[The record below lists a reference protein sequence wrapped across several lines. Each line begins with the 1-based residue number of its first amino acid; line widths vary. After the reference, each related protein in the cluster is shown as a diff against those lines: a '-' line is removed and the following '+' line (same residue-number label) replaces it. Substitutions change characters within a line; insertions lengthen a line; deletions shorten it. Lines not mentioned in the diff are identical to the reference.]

1 MIRSVTLLWI
11 EAGKLLA
18 DDPSAL
24 VSCPV
29 CAKDHLNVIDNRS
42 DENPNVVEREMSC
55 SSCGA
60 RNYLRLV
67 RPLDP

>member
-1 MIRSVTLLWI
+1 MMRNVTLLWI

-18 DDPSAL
+18 DNPAAL

-29 CAKDHLNVIDNRS
+29 CAKDHLHVKDSRS
-42 DENPNVVEREMSC
+42 AENPNVVEREMSC

-67 RPLDP
+67 RPLDS